1 VKARTTAIILAA
13 ASALYFLW
21 AAEEEP
27 PEWRRFFGLWRVRDL
42 IIGCSLI
49 VGGIIAL
56 SAAISRRALSACLF
70 VGWLG
75 VSAWMLL
82 ELIGLLGFVSY
93 PERFGRKTGPTLGDD
108 RIVHAD
114 VRGVSYH
121 DTAASWGLLSQPVPF
136 HFKTDRRGFR
146 NRHDRA
152 RADLYLLGDSI
163 IVAGL
168 ISIEKTVTARLERLL
183 GRSAMS
189 VALNGV
195 SPQEEI
201 ELFREADLAV
211 ENSLVLHFLFE
222 GNDLLDSA
230 SHRKGSQEV
239 EAPITES
246 ILKKSFAHSGLLWL
260 QQLSQPVVGRA
271 RRQMC
276 SINGRQYTFGW
287 IDTSFRGLE
296 PEMKVIQ
303 AAMEAFRD
311 EVEDEGG
318 SYAVVFVPAK
328 LRVLGPLCSWPAGS
342 RLENYRRHLGPMQD
356 AVRRWSTN
364 SGVRLIDLTER
375 LGDAAEAGD
384 IPWFWG
390 DSHWNETG
398 HRIAAQSIAAWDVLS
413 EWRFS
418 VDQR

>member
-1 VKARTTAIILAA
+1 MDL
-13 ASALYFLW
+13 
-21 AAEEEP
+21 P
-27 PEWRRFFGLWRVRDL
+27 PR
-42 IIGCSLI
+42 SLVI
-49 VGGIIAL
+49 VGGVMAL
-56 SAAISRRALSACLF
+56 SAAISRPAQSACLF

-230 SHRKGSQEV
+230 SHRKRSQEV

-260 QQLSQPVVGRA
+260 QQLSQPVVWVAHDVRCA
-271 RRQMC
+271 RSTDGSTR
-276 SINGRQYTFGW
+276 S
-287 IDTSFRGLE
+287 
-296 PEMKVIQ
+296 
-303 AAMEAFRD
+303 
-311 EVEDEGG
+311 GG
-318 SYAVVFVPAK
+318 STPRSADSS
-328 LRVLGPLCSWPAGS
+328 LR
-342 RLENYRRHLGPMQD
+342 
-356 AVRRWSTN
+356 
-364 SGVRLIDLTER
+364 
-375 LGDAAEAGD
+375 
-384 IPWFWG
+384 
-390 DSHWNETG
+390 
-398 HRIAAQSIAAWDVLS
+398 
-413 EWRFS
+413 
-418 VDQR
+418 